1 MVKKSITHPRGLL
14 ACKLGCGVEAPNRLM
29 RVCWAVQGIIMDT
42 LYQGLGFRAF
52 PNIQFW
58 NQVFVSLAYL
68 LIVIVK
74 YILHDGLLY
83 MPVYTYLVNGMKE

>member
-1 MVKKSITHPRGLL
+1 M
-14 ACKLGCGVEAPNRLM
+14 EAPNRLM

-74 YILHDGLLY
+74 CILHDGLLY
-83 MPVYTYLVNGMKE
+83 MLYYLSSKWDERVKGWNRMNLRSHFLWVFSLIA